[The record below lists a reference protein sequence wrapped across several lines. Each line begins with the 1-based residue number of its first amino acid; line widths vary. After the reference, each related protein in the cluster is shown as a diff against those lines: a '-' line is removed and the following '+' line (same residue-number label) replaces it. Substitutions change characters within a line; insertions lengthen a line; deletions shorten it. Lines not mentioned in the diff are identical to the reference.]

1 MLTTAL
7 FLGFLV
13 LTALLASGS
22 GWSDVLSTQRNELVF
37 ADRNQAYGAYQLR
50 REQGRTLLLS
60 LVTALGTVSAILF
73 LPGLFADHTIPV
85 PGPSVA
91 VDVVIDPVVAPVVAP
106 KVTPTTA
113 TPRPPA
119 APRPSSGPLLAVD
132 SIPHTPVD
140 TMTKTTDTSL
150 TPGSGDKGGPG
161 TTIPGDGGTHRGA
174 GDGGDI
180 KNGWELESMPEYPGG
195 DKALYAYLGREV
207 RYPDID
213 IDARREGRVMVG
225 FIIRADGSVT
235 DVQVLQGISPTLDA
249 EATRVVRKMIK
260 WIPGRFNQRKVDVR
274 YALPIVFK
282 LARN

>member
-106 KVTPTTA
+106 
-113 TPRPPA
+113 
-119 APRPSSGPLLAVD
+119 
-132 SIPHTPVD
+132 
-140 TMTKTTDTSL
+140 
-150 TPGSGDKGGPG
+150 
-161 TTIPGDGGTHRGA
+161 
-174 GDGGDI
+174 
-180 KNGWELESMPEYPGG
+180 
-195 DKALYAYLGREV
+195 
-207 RYPDID
+207 
-213 IDARREGRVMVG
+213 
-225 FIIRADGSVT
+225 
-235 DVQVLQGISPTLDA
+235 
-249 EATRVVRKMIK
+249 
-260 WIPGRFNQRKVDVR
+260 
-274 YALPIVFK
+274 
-282 LARN
+282 